1 MKKLTAAVVGFGGR
15 GNAYARYAQNHPEEL
30 QIVAVAEPNQETKL
44 FKGWCSGRIL
54 TEVRGESG
62 FGYDPVFYKEEL
74 GKTLAEMT
82 AEEKNSI
89 SHRGD
94 ALKRMTEAI

>member
-1 MKKLTAAVVGFGGR
+1 MSALDGVKEEER
-15 GNAYARYAQNHPEEL
+15 GAQFVCV
-30 QIVAVAEPNQETKL
+30 IAVAEPNQETKL